1 MDIAQK
7 LPKDYET
14 SKDIFEEKKRQIND
28 LKKQIELLT
37 AERDILLKVI
47 QPK

>member
-7 LPKDYET
+7 IPQDYAT
-14 SKDIFEEKKRQIND
+14 SKDIFEEKKQQIND
-28 LKKQIELLT
+28 LKKQIELLI